1 MKIDERNG
9 SIFLRVKA
17 VPNASRTAIAGILGD
32 ALKVTVAQP
41 PEGGKANAAIV
52 ELLATAFDVPE
63 RNVRVV
69 AGHSHSRKTLEIAGL
84 SLASVSARIA
94 AITK

>member
-52 ELLATAFDVPE
+52 ELLAQTFSVPE
-63 RNVRVV
+63 RNVRIVS
-69 AGHSHSRKTLEIAGL
+69 GPSHSRKTIEIAGITL
-84 SLASVSARIA
+84 DAVTARIA
-94 AITK
+94 SLTK

>member
-9 SIFLRVKA
+9 SIFLRVKV

-32 ALKVTVAQP
+32 ALKLTVAQP
-41 PEGGKANAAIV
+41 PEAGKANAAIL
-52 ELLATAFDVPE
+52 ELLAHTFNLPL

-69 AGHSHSRKTLEIAGL
+69 AGSSHSRKTIELAG
-84 SLASVSARIA
+84 ATRDAVTARIA
-94 AITK
+94 PFQK